1 MTTHQRKKAAEVMPL
16 LLEWQRVYNDWQVQY
31 EALQTLTR
39 CGPEAPI
46 ALAMGRMWDAYTNA
60 IAREVGDRNDWLDW
74 YCWENDMGA
83 KGQEL
88 TSTSGKTIKVTTVV
102 HLARVICY

>member
-1 MTTHQRKKAAEVMPL
+1 MSTRKKPADIAPR
-16 LLEWQRVYNDWQVQY
+16 LLEWQRIYDQWQTQY
-31 EALQTLTR
+31 QALQALTK

-46 ALAMGRMWDAYTNA
+46 AAAMGQMWDAYTDA
-60 IAREVGDRNDWLDW
+60 LARELGDDNDWLGW

-83 KGQEL
+83 KGLEV
-88 TSTSGKTIKVTTVV
+88 TSTSGKTIKVKTVA

>member
-1 MTTHQRKKAAEVMPL
+1 MRKKAAEIVPT
-16 LLEWQRVYNDWQVQY
+16 LEVWQRVYNDWQAQY
-31 EALQTLTR
+31 EALQALTR

-60 IAREVGDRNDWLDW
+60 VAREVGDNNEWLDW

-83 KGQEL
+83 KGLEV
-88 TSTSGKTIKVTTVV
+88 TSTSGKTIKVRNVRQ
-102 HLARVICY
+102 LARVICY

>member
-1 MTTHQRKKAAEVMPL
+1 MRKKPADIAPR
-16 LLEWQRVYNDWQVQY
+16 LLEWQRVHDAWKAQY
-31 EALQTLTR
+31 DALHALTG

-46 ALAMGRMWDAYTNA
+46 AAAMGQMWDAYTNA
-60 IAREVGDRNDWLDW
+60 VAREVGDQSEWLAW

-83 KGQEL
+83 KGLEV
-88 TSTSGKTIKVTTVV
+88 TSIDGKTIKVKTVA

>member
-1 MTTHQRKKAAEVMPL
+1 MSRRARAADMMPL

-31 EALQTLTR
+31 ETLQALTR

-60 IAREVGDRNDWLDW
+60 VAREVGDENDSLDW

-83 KGQEL
+83 KGQEV
-88 TSTSGKTIKVTTVV
+88 TSTSGKTIKVTTVA